1 MSHGAGGH
9 RGVYSI
15 GAVARMLDLPVATL
29 RNWEERYMTVVPE
42 RSAGGQRLYSREQ
55 VEQLRYVA
63 SQVARGLSAADA
75 HRLLTERAAGGPSAV
90 HDEPGDRARPLV
102 LIAERDRAAAA
113 LAQAALR
120 GEGYAV
126 QLVFSASEAEELWRE
141 RRARLA
147 IVELLISGGEGADLC
162 RRLKRHDVGAVLA
175 ISALQ
180 ARDEALA
187 AGADAF
193 LQKPL
198 DPVELLATVRD
209 LLAASA
215 RRAA

>member
-15 GAVARMLDLPVATL
+15 GAVARMLDLPVATI
-29 RNWEERYMTVVPE
+29 RNWEERYTTVVPE

-75 HRLLTERAAGGPSAV
+75 HRLLTERDAGATPALD
-90 HDEPGDRARPLV
+90 DEPGDHPRPLV
-102 LIAERDRAAAA
+102 LLAERDPAAAA

-120 GEGYAV
+120 DEGYAV
-126 QLVFSASEAEELWRE
+126 QVVFSASDAEERWLE

-147 IVELLISGGEGADLC
+147 IVELLISGGEGAELC

-175 ISALQ
+175 ISTLQ

-193 LQKPL
+193 LQKPV
-198 DPVELLATVRD
+198 DPVELLATVRF

>member
-1 MSHGAGGH
+1 VSDGTGGQ

-15 GAVARMLDLPVATL
+15 GAVARMLDLSVATI
-29 RNWEERYMTVVPE
+29 RNWEERYTTVVPE
-42 RSAGGQRLYSREQ
+42 RSAGGQRLYSHEQ

-75 HRLLTERAAGGPSAV
+75 HRLLTEREAGGSPTLD
-90 HDEPGDRARPLV
+90 DEPGDRARPLV
-102 LIAERDRAAAA
+102 LIAEREPAAAA

-126 QLVFSASEAEELWRE
+126 ESVFTASEAEERWLE

-175 ISALQ
+175 ISALE

-193 LQKPL
+193 LQKPVDPSEFL
-198 DPVELLATVRD
+198 DTVRD
-209 LLAASA
+209 LVAASA

>member
-1 MSHGAGGH
+1 VSDGAGGQ

-15 GAVARMLDLPVATL
+15 GAVARMLDLSVATI
-29 RNWEERYMTVVPE
+29 RNWEERYATVVPE
-42 RSAGGQRLYSREQ
+42 RSAGGQRLYSHEQ

-75 HRLLTERAAGGPSAV
+75 HRLLTEREASGPPALD
-90 HDEPGDRARPLV
+90 DEPGDRARPLV
-102 LIAERDRAAAA
+102 LIAERDPAAAA

-126 QLVFSASEAEELWRE
+126 QSVFTASDAEERWRE

-175 ISALQ
+175 ISALE

-193 LQKPL
+193 LQKPV
-198 DPVELLATVRD
+198 DPIEFLATVRD

>member
-1 MSHGAGGH
+1 
-9 RGVYSI
+9 
-15 GAVARMLDLPVATL
+15 
-29 RNWEERYMTVVPE
+29 
-42 RSAGGQRLYSREQ
+42 
-55 VEQLRYVA
+55 
-63 SQVARGLSAADA
+63 
-75 HRLLTERAAGGPSAV
+75 
-90 HDEPGDRARPLV
+90 V
-102 LIAERDRAAAA
+102 LIAERDPAAAA

-126 QLVFSASEAEELWRE
+126 QPVFTASEAEERWLE

-147 IVELLISGGEGADLC
+147 IVELLISGGEGVDLC

-175 ISALQ
+175 ISALE

-193 LQKPL
+193 LQKPV
-198 DPVELLATVRD
+198 DPIEFLVTVRD

-215 RRAA
+215 RRVA

>member
-1 MSHGAGGH
+1 
-9 RGVYSI
+9 
-15 GAVARMLDLPVATL
+15 MLGLSVATI
-29 RNWEERYMTVVPE
+29 RNWEERYTTVVPE

-75 HRLLTERAAGGPSAV
+75 HRLLNEREPGGSPALD
-90 HDEPGDRARPLV
+90 DEPGDRARPLV
-102 LIAERDRAAAA
+102 LIAERDPAAAA
-113 LAQAALR
+113 LAQAALL

-126 QLVFSASEAEELWRE
+126 QSVFTASDAEERWLE
-141 RRARLA
+141 RHARLA

-162 RRLKRHDVGAVLA
+162 RRLKRHEVGAVLA
-175 ISALQ
+175 ISALE

-193 LQKPL
+193 LQKPV
-198 DPVELLATVRD
+198 DPIEFLATVRD